1 MNINRH
7 VAKRALD
14 LQRSAGVHDHS
25 QHDQLL
31 CDYADATANDV
42 LKEIQE
48 QLPKL
53 VSDTVDKYMNTR
65 SVEVKVDEA
74 SVKSVKNKITDL
86 LSSLFR

>member
-1 MNINRH
+1 MIVFRF
-7 VAKRALD
+7 AC
-14 LQRSAGVHDHS
+14 QC
-25 QHDQLL
+25 QHDI
-31 CDYADATANDV
+31 TANDV

-53 VSDTVDKYMNTR
+53 VSDTIDKYMAYI

-74 SVKSVKNKITDL
+74 SVKSVKNKIADL